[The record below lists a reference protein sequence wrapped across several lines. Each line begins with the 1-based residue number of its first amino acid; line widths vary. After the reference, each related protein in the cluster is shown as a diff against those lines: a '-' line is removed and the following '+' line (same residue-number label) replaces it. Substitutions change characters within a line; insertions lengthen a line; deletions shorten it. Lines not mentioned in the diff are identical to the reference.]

1 MTNFDQIKG
10 KAKENAGEAV
20 NDDEMA
26 ARGRMERA
34 KGKGKEAVGKAK
46 DKAKKAADDTRGR
59 FAE

>member
-10 KAKENAGEAV
+10 KARENAGEAV

-26 ARGRMERA
+26 DRGRAEHA
-34 KGKGKEAVGKAK
+34 KGKAKEAAGKAK
-46 DKAKKAADDTRGR
+46 DKAKKAADDARGR